1 MLVDDEEDVTSETPE
16 EEKVDDLMQQDENV
30 FAHCEEGEVRRDE
43 GLGNV
48 DNDGVGS
55 SHGISTGA
63 GDVHGLAEPSEV
75 QNVTSTGRKKF
86 RRKSLFKNKSEGSGS
101 LERPKKRPRENND
114 MFDLDKLIGILSD
127 ASESGGVVKQ
137 PVTIAF

>member
-48 DNDGVGS
+48 DNDGVGN
-55 SHGISTGA
+55 SHGISPGA
-63 GDVHGLAEPSEV
+63 GDVHGLAEPSGV
-75 QNVTSTGRKKF
+75 QNVTSTAGNNCFLTPDLNQRVTAG
-86 RRKSLFKNKSEGSGS
+86 SLDSGS
-101 LERPKKRPRENND
+101 IVAVHAKVNN
-114 MFDLDKLIGILSD
+114 
-127 ASESGGVVKQ
+127 SEAVVKQ
-137 PVTIAF
+137 PIDLEASETLELSRALGWKT